1 MPAYG
6 WGGGAVIVPARL
18 VSEVGCSGACGCQPP
33 GRCFS
38 GGLCARAHGLCG
50 GDGLRL
56 RARVCSLLWRQGDL
70 FAAAAGPS
78 PACLLV
84 SARPALLSTWRQG
97 RSCALAPALSVAMDG
112 VLACEVA
119 TTASGVRTHACACSF
134 PYSFLSQYSLH
145 ATSPFALVHGPRR
158 NHNPI
163 THG

>member
-18 VSEVGCSGACGCQPP
+18 VSEVGCSGTCGCQPP

-70 FAAAAGPS
+70 FVAAAGPS

-97 RSCALAPALSVAMDG
+97 RSYALAPALSVAMDG
-112 VLACEVA
+112 VD
-119 TTASGVRTHACACSF
+119 T
-134 PYSFLSQYSLH
+134 FLRRQTLNKNQQRCSLH
-145 ATSPFALVHGPRR
+145 RR
-158 NHNPI
+158 GRS
-163 THG
+163 TTRGWTVRDLAQG